1 MKLHIRPSVPVRL
14 LATAVARPLDL
25 VPRGEFGRVL
35 GQDDV
40 CAHVLGEGWEAALQA
55 RQAQAQEQAQGR
67 PAGSSLP
74 AVANRQWLMNGANA
88 LDLGAE
94 AARRALQVAGLD
106 ATDLSALI
114 CVTSTPPLVSASMA
128 ARIGRVLGEEAGV
141 GEGAEGGLSLATCLD
156 VRAGGVG
163 VMQAWFTAQGLIAQ
177 GAGPVLI
184 VAAEAPSAF
193 MRDGDLGTALLY
205 TDGAGACILAPAEDG
220 RNAFLGGLSGQ
231 MRLAGQA
238 TTIPGLLPP
247 EGDLQAYRFQRP
259 DRTHLAALLDLWGR
273 FPQELVAACPE
284 AAGRLTHFLPYA
296 VTPRQM
302 DVALQALGPTSA
314 QVFHELEQW
323 GCAGAASP
331 LTTLHGLLQSGQAV
345 TGDVVLLASAAGN
358 GLWAGFF
365 WELA

>member
-1 MKLHIRPSVPVRL
+1 MKLHIQPTVPVRL

-35 GQDDV
+35 AQDDV
-40 CAHVLGEGWEAALQA
+40 FAHVFGESWETVLQA
-55 RQAQAQEQAQGR
+55 RQAEGQASASG
-67 PAGSSLP
+67 LP

-94 AARRALQVAGLD
+94 AARRALQVAGLEVGE
-106 ATDLSALI
+106 LSALI
-114 CVTSTPPLVSASMA
+114 CVTSTPPLVSAAMA
-128 ARIGRVLGEEAGV
+128 ARIGRMLGEEAGMGV
-141 GEGAEGGLSLATCLD
+141 GEGADAGLAMAACMD

-184 VAAEAPSAF
+184 VATEAPSAF

-205 TDGAGACILAPAEDG
+205 TDGAGACILGQADAG
-220 RNAFLGGLSGQ
+220 HKAFLGGLSGQ
-231 MRLAGQA
+231 TRLGGQA

-247 EGDLQAYRFQRP
+247 DGDLQAYRFQRP
-259 DRTHLAALLDLWGR
+259 DREHLAALLGLWGR
-273 FPQELVAACPE
+273 FPPELVAAYPE
-284 AAGRLTHFLPYA
+284 AASRLTHFLPYA

-302 DVALQALGPTSA
+302 DVALQALGPTQA
-314 QVFHELEQW
+314 QVFHELDQW

-345 TGDVVLLASAAGN
+345 TGDVILLASAAGN

-365 WELA
+365 WQLD

>member
-1 MKLHIRPSVPVRL
+1 MKLHIQPTSPVRL

-35 GQDDV
+35 AQDDV
-40 CAHVLGEGWEAALQA
+40 YAHVLGEGWEAALQA
-55 RQAQAQEQAQGR
+55 RQAQGKAVA
-67 PAGSSLP
+67 ASLP

-106 ATDLSALI
+106 VSDLSALI
-114 CVTSTPPLVSASMA
+114 CVTSTPPLVSAAMA

-141 GEGAEGGLSLATCLD
+141 GEGADAGLSMAACMD

-163 VMQAWFTAQGLIAQ
+163 VMQAWLTAQGLIAQ

-184 VAAEAPSAF
+184 VATEAPSAF

-205 TDGAGACILAPAEDG
+205 TDGAGACILGPADAG
-220 RNAFLGGLSGQ
+220 QNAFLGGLSGQ
-231 MRLAGQA
+231 TRLAGQP

-247 EGDLQAYRFQRP
+247 DGDLQAYRFQRP
-259 DRTHLAALLDLWGR
+259 DREHLAALLGLWGR
-273 FPQELVAACPE
+273 FPQELVAAYPE
-284 AAGRLTHFLPYA
+284 AASRLTHFLPYA

-302 DVALQALGPTSA
+302 DVALQALGPTQA
-314 QVFHELEQW
+314 QVFHELDQW

-345 TGDVVLLASAAGN
+345 TGDVILLASAAGN
-358 GLWAGFF
+358 GLWSGFF
-365 WELA
+365 WQLD